1 MSPAPGGVLLAA
13 TGAEVATA
21 LVELG
26 AILVGLSLLAR
37 LAARVGFSP
46 IPLYLLGGLVAGAGG
61 LIPIQI
67 TDEFIELGAE
77 IGVLLLL
84 FTLGLEYTPIELSTE
99 LRRNFLGG
107 AVDLIANFAP
117 GFAAA
122 LLLGWDLIP
131 AILLGG
137 VTYIS
142 SSGLISKLL
151 DDLGRLGN
159 RETSTVLSVLVLE
172 DLVMAVYLPVIGVL
186 LAGTAL
192 LTGLI
197 SVTVALGVVFVIIVF
212 AMRFGPFMSRM
223 IHSESDEVMVL
234 TVFGLV
240 LLVGGLAQEV
250 QVSAAVGA
258 FLVGL
263 AISGP
268 AQERAGSLLG
278 PLRDLFATIFFFL
291 FALGVDASALP
302 PVLPAA
308 LVLAVVTA
316 ITKFAVGWWAA
327 GRAGVGKHG
336 RWRAGTMLI
345 PRGEFSIVIAGLG
358 VSAGIEA
365 DLGPLAAAYVLIL
378 AMAGPILARA
388 DRLPV
393 WLDRSAR
400 VARTPERGRAE
411 PGPAPA

>member
-1 MSPAPGGVLLAA
+1 MTLPVPGLVLAA
-13 TGAEVATA
+13 TSAEIATA

-26 AILVGLSLLAR
+26 AILVALSLLAR
-37 LAARVGFSP
+37 GAARIGFSP
-46 IPLYLLGGLVAGAGG
+46 IPLYLLGGLIAGSAGV
-61 LIPIQI
+61 IPIQI

-84 FTLGLEYTPIELSTE
+84 FALGLEYTPVELSTE

-107 AVDLIANFAP
+107 AVDLLANFTP

-122 LLLGWDLIP
+122 LLLGWDMIP

-151 DDLGRLGN
+151 NDLDRLGN

-172 DLVMAVYLPVIGVL
+172 DLVMAVYLPIVGVL
-186 LAGTAL
+186 LAGTGVV
-192 LTGLI
+192 TGLI
-197 SVTVALGVVFVIIVF
+197 SVTVALGVVLLIIVF
-212 AMRFGPFMSRM
+212 AMRFGPFMSRL

-250 QVSAAVGA
+250 EVSAAVGA

-291 FALGVDASALP
+291 FALGIDSAALP
-302 PVLPAA
+302 PVLPIA
-308 LVLAVVTA
+308 VGLAVITA
-316 ITKFAVGWWAA
+316 CTKVAVGWWAA

-358 VSAGIEA
+358 VAAGVEG

-378 AMAGPILARA
+378 AVVGSVVARI
-388 DRLPV
+388 DRLPS

-400 VARTPERGRAE
+400 PER
-411 PGPAPA
+411 PATDPASTG

>member
-1 MSPAPGGVLLAA
+1 MPLGAPASVLAA
-13 TGAEVATA
+13 TSTEIATA

-26 AILVGLSLLAR
+26 AILVVLSLLAR
-37 LAARVGFSP
+37 GAARFGFSP
-46 IPLYLLGGLVAGAGG
+46 IPLYLLGGLLAGAGG

-84 FTLGLEYTPIELSTE
+84 FTLGLEYTPVELSTE

-107 AVDLIANFAP
+107 AVDLLANFLP

-122 LLLGWDLIP
+122 LLLGWDMIP

-151 DDLGRLGN
+151 KDLDRLGN

-172 DLVMAVYLPVIGVL
+172 DLVMAVYLPIIGVL

-192 LTGLI
+192 VTGLI

-240 LLVGGLAQEV
+240 LLVGGLAQQV

-291 FALGVDASALP
+291 FALGVDSSALP

-308 LVLAVVTA
+308 IGLAVVTA
-316 ITKFAVGWWAA
+316 LTKIGVGWWAA
-327 GRAGVGKHG
+327 GRAGIGKHG

-358 VSAGIEA
+358 VAAGVEP

-378 AMAGPILARA
+378 AVAGPVIARA
-388 DRLPV
+388 NRLPG
-393 WLDRSAR
+393 WLDRSG
-400 VARTPERGRAE
+400 TPGSATASGR
-411 PGPAPA
+411 PA

>member
-1 MSPAPGGVLLAA
+1 MPLGPPGMVLAA
-13 TGAEVATA
+13 TSTEIATA

-26 AILVGLSLLAR
+26 AILVVLSLLAR
-37 LAARVGFSP
+37 SAARFGFSP
-46 IPLYLLGGLVAGAGG
+46 IPLYLLGGLLAGAGG

-84 FTLGLEYTPIELSTE
+84 FTLGLEYTPVELSTE

-107 AVDLIANFAP
+107 AVDLLANFLP

-122 LLLGWDLIP
+122 LLLGWEVIP

-151 DDLGRLGN
+151 KDLDRLGN
-159 RETSTVLSVLVLE
+159 RDTSTVLSVLVLE
-172 DLVMAVYLPVIGVL
+172 DLVMAVYLPIIGVL

-192 LTGLI
+192 VTGLI

-240 LLVGGLAQEV
+240 LLVGGLAQQV

-291 FALGVDASALP
+291 FALGVDSSGLP

-308 LVLAVVTA
+308 IGLAVITA
-316 ITKFAVGWWAA
+316 LTKIAVGWWAA
-327 GRAGVGKHG
+327 GRAGIGKHG

-358 VSAGIEA
+358 VAAGVEP

-378 AMAGPILARA
+378 AIAGPIIARA
-388 DRLPV
+388 NRLPS
-393 WLDRSAR
+393 WLDRSA
-400 VARTPERGRAE
+400 TSGRATAS
-411 PGPAPA
+411 GSAT